1 MFASLGF
8 GRIASVH
15 GRYWAMDR
23 DNRWERIQR
32 THSLLTEGAAAHR
45 EQSAAAALDAAYAR
59 GEDDEFV
66 APTIIGEPATLADGD
81 AVLFMNFRADRAR
94 QLSQSLI
101 ESGFSGFS
109 RRMAPNINLVTTT
122 EYASTLSCPVAF
134 PPDTLEDSLGEVLA
148 EHGLTQLR
156 IAETEKYAHVT
167 FSSAV
172 DGKMPSRGD
181 THPHPVSGCRNLR
194 PSTGDERPRGDRFSG
209 RCHRRRSV

>member
-1 MFASLGF
+1 
-8 GRIASVH
+8 
-15 GRYWAMDR
+15 MDR

-122 EYASTLSCPVAF
+122 EYASTLTCPVAF

-148 EHGLTQLR
+148 ESGLTQLR

-172 DGKMPSRGD
+172 DAKMPSRGK
-181 THPHPVSGCRNLR
+181 HA
-194 PSTGDERPRGDRFSG
+194 PSSRHQTSQPMTCNQR
-209 RCHRRRSV
+209 